1 MGPTNKRPTDSQ
13 LVGLRWSHTKVHR
26 GILHIVRDSHSTKME
41 ECSSCLERTMRSKCS
56 GAKAKTGVR
65 SYPHVAHEICV
76 ARSVNVCIPE
86 KDWDVYTCNYPTHD
100 LKVAAVLYA
109 LKIWTQYLY
118 G

>member
-1 MGPTNKRPTDSQ
+1 MGPTNKRLTDSQ

-26 GILHIVRDSHSTKME
+26 GILHIVRASHSTKME

-56 GAKAKTGVR
+56 GAKAKAGVR

-86 KDWDVYTCNYPTHD
+86 KIGMCTRVTRQSGILSH
-100 LKVAAVLYA
+100 KA
-109 LKIWTQYLY
+109 IERS
-118 G
+118 